1 MSVRRLESMLPFLS
15 RDLAVDLGTASTR
28 IHVSGRGILLNE
40 PSLVAVDQETG
51 QIVAFGAD
59 ARNPLTGTV
68 TVRPVRNGV
77 IVEPDAARQML
88 RHFVHKVHGHPFAR
102 PRMTIAVPGGITA
115 IERKVALEAA
125 YEAQARQITFMEQ
138 PLAAALGAGLAL
150 ADPIAAII
158 VDVGGGT
165 TDVAAV
171 SMGRSVAVRSMRTGG
186 EEMDRAIK
194 LEVRRAYGIVIDDR
208 TAESLKEEIGAA
220 CDPPA
225 GRRMEVSG
233 AHPRHGAPMYA
244 TVSADCVHEAI
255 DPAVRAIVE
264 AVREILE
271 SCSPEIAADVA
282 RRGLLL
288 TGGGAR
294 LAGLPRRLRR
304 DLGIPVTRVDTPEH
318 AVALGLGMW
327 AARN

>member
-1 MSVRRLESMLPFLS
+1 MLPFLS

-40 PSLVAVDQETG
+40 PSLVAVDPDTG
-51 QIVAFGAD
+51 QIVAYGAE
-59 ARNPLTGTV
+59 ARKPMPGMV
-68 TVRPVRNGV
+68 TMRPVRNGV

-102 PRMTIAVPGGITA
+102 PRMTIAVPGGITS

-125 YEAQARQITFMEQ
+125 YEAQARQIIFMEQ

-150 ADPIAAII
+150 ADPIAAIV
-158 VDVGGGT
+158 VDVGRGT

-171 SMGRSVAVRSMRTGG
+171 SMGRAVAVRSMRTGG
-186 EEMDRAIK
+186 EAMDRAIT
-194 LEVRRAYGIVIDDR
+194 LEVRRAYGVVIDHR
-208 TAESLKEEIGAA
+208 TAESLKEEIGVA
-220 CDPPA
+220 CEPPA
-225 GRRMEVSG
+225 DSRMEVSG
-233 AHPRHGAPMYA
+233 AHPRHGAPLCA
-244 TVSADCVHEAI
+244 TVSAECVHKAI

-264 AVREILE
+264 AVREVLE

-294 LAGLPRRLRR
+294 LTRLPRRLRR
-304 DLGIPVTRVDTPEH
+304 DLGIPVRRVATPEYT
-318 AVALGLGMW
+318 VALGLGMW

>member
-15 RDLAVDLGTASTR
+15 RDLAIDLGTAGTR
-28 IHVSGRGILLNE
+28 IHVRGRGIMLNE
-40 PSLVAVDQETG
+40 PSLVAVDPDTG
-51 QIVAFGAD
+51 QIVAFGAE
-59 ARNPLTGTV
+59 ATKTTGMV

-77 IVEPDAARQML
+77 IVEPDAARRML

-102 PRMTIAVPGGITA
+102 PRMTIAVPGGITS

-138 PLAAALGAGLAL
+138 PLAAALGAGLEL
-150 ADPIAAII
+150 ADPIAAIV
-158 VDVGGGT
+158 VDVGRGT

-171 SMGRSVAVRSMRTGG
+171 SMGRAVAVRSMRTGG
-186 EEMDRAIK
+186 EAMDSAIK
-194 LEVRRAYGIVIDDR
+194 LEVRRAYGVVIDDR
-208 TAESLKEEIGAA
+208 TAESLKQQLGVA
-220 CDPPA
+220 CEPLA
-225 GRRMEVSG
+225 GCRMEVSG

-244 TVSADCVHEAI
+244 TVSAECVYEAI

-264 AVREILE
+264 AVREVIE

-294 LAGLPRRLRR
+294 LSGLPRRLRR
-304 DLGIPVTRVDTPEH
+304 DLGIPVARVDTPEH
-318 AVALGLGMW
+318 TVALGLGLW